1 MIFALLKSDTRMP
14 EPTRTGGQSLTEM
27 KARRYSEPSMG
38 RRSVRR
44 PEEIQR
50 DVRGLKLRQ
59 RVSLVLQDEYLRHE
73 LEDTV
78 RKHGDESEELA
89 SVRTYQD
96 FLVPT
101 SNYYGA
107 GPGISVVH
115 PINDIRGTDTLNYTK
130 SERILRC
137 KLASA
142 YRLIDH
148 FGWTESIYNH
158 CTVRI
163 SSRFDL

>member
-1 MIFALLKSDTRMP
+1 MP
-14 EPTRTGGQSLTEM
+14 EPTRTGGQRLTEM
-27 KARRYSEPSMG
+27 KSRRYSEPSMG

-59 RVSLVLQDEYLRHE
+59 KVSLVLQDDYLRHE

-78 RKHGDESEELA
+78 RRHSEEGDELA

-96 FLVPT
+96 FLVPM
-101 SNYYGA
+101 SNYYTA
-107 GPGISVVH
+107 GHGISVVH
-115 PINDIRGTDTLNYTK
+115 PINDIRGTETLNYTK

-158 CTVRI
+158 CTVSERC
-163 SSRFDL
+163 FDR

>member
-1 MIFALLKSDTRMP
+1 MP
-14 EPTRTGGQSLTEM
+14 EPMRTTGQALTQM
-27 KARRYSEPSMG
+27 RTRRYSEPAPG

-44 PEEIQR
+44 PEDIQR

-59 RVSLVLQDEYLRHE
+59 RVSLVLNDQYLRHE

-78 RKHGDESEELA
+78 GKHTEDGEEPA

-101 SNYYGA
+101 SNYYG
-107 GPGISVVH
+107 GMPGVSALH

-130 SERILRC
+130 SERNLRC
-137 KLASA
+137 KLASV

-148 FGWTESIYNH
+148 FGWIESIYNH
-158 CTVRI
+158 CTVSYVLI
-163 SSRFDL
+163 G